1 MNIHRKVQSLI
12 NEEKTKIND
21 KQFFTSFALRRH
33 FEDIAYGITKKY
45 GNERI
50 SVDIDYVKYGATAYT
65 TGRKVY
71 INAGDSL
78 LDGTDRAERYK
89 LVYGLFSHENG
100 HILYTDFTIL
110 EKMKNNILTYHKFYP
125 DFPKE
130 ARYDAEVGEIKSY
143 LMDTT
148 KSSIIKHLLFDLHN
162 IVEDGHIENR
172 MMFNYTGDVKRS
184 LLALRKVHLDS
195 IPTVSELEAY
205 EEKEED
211 IISSI
216 LQNLLSYAKFG
227 KIKFG
232 DADVSNER
240 IQAVFSVL
248 DEVDMYL
255 VTNDAL
261 KRAELGNLI
270 FIKLWCYYKPMID
283 RLAEQSE
290 QNRQYP
296 QQQGSSRQ
304 GSGGTPMASS
314 DKSQLGDTRNT
325 TQIKQI
331 VQKSYSQLSQDDEED
346 DNEGN
351 TSSAQ
356 SSNQSTSQKD
366 QNSGESQSDDEEQ
379 GEETQTAPQT
389 GTDVEDSSGSSE
401 NSTNEDSED
410 GNGSTDES
418 ADESDPE
425 NDTSDGE
432 GESEDNSN
440 EEDQNEGD
448 DNANDDNSTT
458 GDNGAD
464 GDGEET
470 FNGDDNEFDDGEDTS
485 NGGNEENNSDEA
497 DVVDEEDDFNDFEDE
512 DDGSDEANDFEDESN
527 VDDTDGTDDCE
538 DIFTDSSDGSHQND
552 NSFDSSYG
560 MADDVEGDG
569 EFSFDDEYEGESDID
584 ATSTI
589 NELLEAIAEEK
600 ATKVI
605 EKEIKSEAGEIAEAI
620 DYGNIHKNCKFV
632 LHRQV
637 NVSDSLI
644 ETYNIISPELLS
656 IAKGLVKTV
665 EQKLKDYQQG
675 GKFTNLYFGRRI
687 DKNNLVHTDGK
698 IFYNNR
704 LPQDLPQLSIGVLV
718 DESNSM
724 RIYNRSVYARATA
737 SIVYEF
743 CQQLHIP
750 ITIIGHS
757 AEEYWGSSSTTM
769 HFFDYCEFNSIDGK
783 DKYRLM
789 DIKYRGY
796 TRDGA
801 ALRYIM
807 ERLVERPEEQKI
819 LFVISDGKP
828 CSNNYT
834 GEPAKAD
841 IRSIVRE
848 YEKKGIK
855 TVACAIGSDKKEILS
870 IYGENRF
877 LDITD
882 LSQLPR
888 TMIKK
893 IINSL
898 KIS

>member
-12 NEEKTKIND
+12 NEKKATIND
-21 KQFFTSFALRRH
+21 KQFFTSQVLRRH

-45 GNERI
+45 GKERI
-50 SVDIDYVKYGATAYT
+50 SVNVDYVKNGETAYT

-78 LDGTDRAERYK
+78 LDGTDRANRYK

-110 EKMKNNILTYHKFYP
+110 KKMTDNILNYHKFYP
-125 DFPKE
+125 NFPKE

-148 KSSIIKHLLFDLHN
+148 KANIINDLLLDLHN
-162 IVEDGHIENR
+162 ILEDGHIENR

-184 LLALRKVHLDS
+184 LLAFRKVHLDS
-195 IPTVSELEAY
+195 ISTVSELEAD

-227 KIKFG
+227 EIKFG

-248 DEVDMYL
+248 DEIDEYL

-270 FIKLWCYYKPMID
+270 FIKFWCYYKPIID
-283 RLAEQSE
+283 LLTEQNE
-290 QNRQYP
+290 QNRQFP
-296 QQQGSSRQ
+296 QLQGSSQQ

-325 TQIKQI
+325 TRIKQI
-331 VQKSYSQLSQDDEED
+331 MQKSYSQSSQEDNKED
-346 DNEGN
+346 DDSKDN
-351 TSSAQ
+351 TSSVQ
-356 SSNQSTSQKD
+356 SSTQSTSQKA
-366 QNSGESQSDDEEQ
+366 QNNGESQSDDEEQ
-379 GEETQTAPQT
+379 GKKTQTAPQT
-389 GTDVEDSSGSSE
+389 ETDVDDSEDSKDSKNSSNDDRE
-401 NSTNEDSED
+401 PEINNNEEDQNKGDANAKNSTNGD
-410 GNGSTDES
+410 GEETSNDGDN
-418 ADESDPE
+418 ESD
-425 NDTSDGE
+425 D
-432 GESEDNSN
+432 SEDNSN
-440 EEDQNEGD
+440 GE
-448 DNANDDNSTT
+448 ND
-458 GDNGAD
+458 
-464 GDGEET
+464 
-470 FNGDDNEFDDGEDTS
+470 
-485 NGGNEENNSDEA
+485 EENSNEA
-497 DVVDEEDDFNDFEDE
+497 
-512 DDGSDEANDFEDESN
+512 
-527 VDDTDGTDDCE
+527 DDCE
-538 DIFTDSSDGSHQND
+538 NVFTDSSDNSYQTD
-552 NSFDSSYG
+552 NPFDSGYG
-560 MADDVEGDG
+560 IADDVEGDG
-569 EFSFDDEYEGESDID
+569 EFSFDDEYEGKSDID
-584 ATSTI
+584 AASTI
-589 NELLEAIAEEK
+589 NKLLEEIAEEK
-600 ATKVI
+600 ATNAI
-605 EKEIKSEAGEIAEAI
+605 EKEIESEAKEIAEAI
-620 DYGNIHKNCKFV
+620 DYGNIHKNCNFI

-644 ETYNIISPELLS
+644 ETYDKISPEILLV
-656 IAKGLVKTV
+656 AKGLVKTV
-665 EQKLKDYQQG
+665 EQKLKDYQHG
-675 GKFTNLYFGRRI
+675 GKLTNLYFGRRI
-687 DKNNLVHTDGK
+687 ERNNLVHTDGK

-704 LPQDLPQLSIGVLV
+704 LPQDLPQLSVGVLV
-718 DESNSM
+718 DESYSM
-724 RIYNRSVYARATA
+724 NVNNRSVYARATA

-750 ITIIGHS
+750 ITIVGHS
-757 AEEYWGSSSTTM
+757 AEEYYGSNSTTM

-789 DIKYRGY
+789 DIKYRGC

-807 ERLVERPEEQKI
+807 ERLIKRHEEQKI

-828 CSNNYT
+828 CSINYT

-848 YEKKGIK
+848 YEKKGIN
-855 TVACAIGSDKKEILS
+855 TVACAIGTDKKEILS

-882 LSQLPR
+882 LAQLPQ
-888 TMIKK
+888 TMTKK

-898 KIS
+898 KIF